1 MYKKLQ
7 RRMKNLL
14 RNIVRIVQKNEGTPN
29 GIYNRYRRLNNR
41 QLVNKAIEG
50 GKLCVNKDI
59 DIILKNISDAIKAI
73 AKVK

>member
-1 MYKKLQ
+1 
-7 RRMKNLL
+7 
-14 RNIVRIVQKNEGTPN
+14 VQKNEGTPK
-29 GIYNRYRRLNNR
+29 GIYISYRNLNNR

-59 DIILKNISDAIKAI
+59 DIVLKNIANAIKAI